1 MTNFGIHINAAG
13 RHEVYQTDDEI
24 RRTPIRDFAK
34 PREAIAF
41 AAMRELRV
49 SPLRSAPDDAPHVRL
64 SAERL
69 TALSPATEQ

>member
-1 MTNFGIHINAAG
+1 MNFGIRINAAG
-13 RHEVYQTDDEI
+13 RHEVYQTEDEI

-41 AAMRELRV
+41 AAMRDLRV
-49 SPLRSAPDDAPHVRL
+49 SPLRREPDDAPHVGL

-69 TALSPATEQ
+69 TALSPATE